1 MQGVQGLA
9 VSHCL
14 ATLNLKQRKG
24 FMADK
29 SIQIKIWVQMQC
41 FISQQNPIKFDCLE
55 EGERAIISLRNGCN
69 FFAVVKRRINL
80 CNQFNCLDCTRNDD
94 NKSTIRAHHKKFNIQ
109 GAHFYTPTENMLAV
123 SLSLIF
129 IFQSCTYQNQLSFV
143 FNNRILERMVVF
155 VTS

>member
-94 NKSTIRAHHKKFNIQ
+94 NKSTIRAYHKKLNIQ
-109 GAHFYTPTENMLAV
+109 ATHFYTHPLQICWE
-123 SLSLIF
+123 SFLISAS
-129 IFQSCTYQNQLSFV
+129 ISKLLNYLHSTHTQL
-143 FNNRILERMVVF
+143 
-155 VTS
+155 